1 MPMSTAT
8 DSAVTTAALTSPL
21 WVQALH
27 GPAQEFL
34 VWGGCVLLT
43 LRLFIA
49 VRVILRGRSTT
60 RNEDTVP

>member
-1 MPMSTAT
+1 MPMGTAT
-8 DSAVTTAALTSPL
+8 DSAVSTAALTSPL

-34 VWGGCVLLT
+34 VWGGCVLLV

-49 VRVILRGRSTT
+49 VRVLLRGRFT
-60 RNEDTVP
+60 RNEDITP